1 MSLGNI
7 DKKKLEEALK
17 KGKAQLKKEDI
28 NYIRFRSSFKG
39 VERGTVIA
47 PGKKI
52 IWGFPHI
59 KRIFTLEKGMRRNIS
74 EGTVYLE
81 EKIDGFNV
89 RIAKIGGKIYAF
101 SRGGFLDFFVTE
113 KVREPEL
120 EKFFEDHPKYIL
132 CGEMIGNTPY
142 TKPTKEFDVR
152 LFVFD
157 INDGHNNYLP
167 CEMKYE
173 ILRKYDIPSV
183 PLIGKFKTDDF
194 KKLNRIVLDFN
205 KARKEG
211 IVIKSE
217 SRKDLVKYVN
227 PNADIDDIGSCSYMF
242 FDMPFGFFNQ
252 RMLRSAF
259 FIRDY
264 GLDREKYGKELGNSY
279 YRGLM
284 RALDDM
290 ASGKNIEEEFE
301 ILVKD
306 GDAWEKIRRHA
317 GKEVKLNLISRRKE
331 KGGTRIRFSKI
342 YLRTTRL
349 LRAYLNGK
357 GMTD

>member
-1 MSLGNI
+1 MSHGKIENEKI
-7 DKKKLEEALK
+7 DEAVK

-28 NYIRFRSSFKG
+28 DYVRFRSSFKG
-39 VERGTVIA
+39 VERGTVIT
-47 PGKKI
+47 GKRI

-59 KRIFTLEKGMRRNIS
+59 KRIFTLEKGIKKNIS

-89 RIAKIGGKIYAF
+89 RIAKTGGKIYAF
-101 SRGGFLDFFVTE
+101 SRGGFLEFFVTE
-113 KVREPEL
+113 KVRELGL
-120 EKFFEDHPKYIL
+120 EKFFEDHPKYVL
-132 CGEMIGNTPY
+132 CGEMLGNTPY
-142 TKPTKEFDVR
+142 TKPTNEFDVK

-157 INDGHNNYLP
+157 IDDGHGNYLP

-173 ILRKYDIPSV
+173 LLRKYNIPSV
-183 PLIGKFKTDDF
+183 PLIGKFKADDF
-194 KKLNRIVLDFN
+194 KKLNRLALDFN
-205 KARKEG
+205 KARREG

-217 SRKDLVKYVN
+217 SRRELVKYVN
-227 PNADIDDIGSCSYMF
+227 PNADIDDIGNCSYLF

-264 GLDREKYGKELGNSY
+264 GLDRKKYGKELGDFY
-279 YRGLM
+279 YKGIV
-284 RALDDM
+284 RALDDI

-306 GDAWEKIRRHA
+306 ETVWEKIRKHA
-317 GKEVKLNLISRRKE
+317 GKEVKLNLIFKRKE
-331 KGGTRIRFSKI
+331 KNGTRIRFSKT

-349 LRAYLNGK
+349 LRAYLNGR